1 MGSKLPGLHGFR
13 LQAEGPKFEVA
24 GSSGDGMADSRTFA
38 LEHHIVPMI
47 PNSPKE
53 KSHSRPVLLR
63 CKRRRRDLPDIAAA
77 ETTVDAKGT
86 PDLRDAAAC
95 KEQITCCL
103 GLPAAEF
110 PQDCMNTHTKET

>member
-1 MGSKLPGLHGFR
+1 MGTKLTGLHGFR
-13 LQAEGPKFEVA
+13 LQAEGPKFEVT
-24 GSSGDGMADSRTFA
+24 GSSGDGTADSRTFA

-47 PNSPKE
+47 PNSLKE